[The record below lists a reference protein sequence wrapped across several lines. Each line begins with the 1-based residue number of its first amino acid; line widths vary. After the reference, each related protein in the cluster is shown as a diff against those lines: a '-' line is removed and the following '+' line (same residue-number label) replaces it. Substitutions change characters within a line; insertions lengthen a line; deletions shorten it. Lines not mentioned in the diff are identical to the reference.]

1 MAYQEFAYFYD
12 EFNGA
17 ADYDALFA
25 YVTGELKAHGIQDGI
40 VADFGCGTGE
50 LTLMLAQAGYD
61 MIGIDVSEEM
71 LSVLRDKAD
80 ALGLPLTNPMLL
92 CQDLLQLDLYGTIR
106 AAVSTFDTYNHIG
119 PLENFEKAI
128 AKAAFFM
135 EKDGVFV
142 FDLNTPYKH
151 EKVLSGQTFDFDE
164 DDAACR
170 WSNRYDPQTG
180 RVDLSIDIHY
190 KDTGED
196 FHESFSEYSYPLD
209 TVKALL
215 TRYGFDPVKIADGES
230 FGPVR
235 PDSQRWI
242 ITAVKQYTQEADG
255 TPADPPPPCFGRSLI
270 LCVKQKMKTAA
281 TCCAAFRKTAAS
293 CSMALI
299 PPPLCAEWS
308 SCTKPAPLPPQPW
321 AAC

>member
-92 CQDLLQLDLYGTIR
+92 CQDLLQLDL
-106 AAVSTFDTYNHIG
+106 
-119 PLENFEKAI
+119 FEKAI
-128 AKAAFFM
+128 RKAAYFM

-255 TPADPPPPCFGRSLI
+255 NPA
-270 LCVKQKMKTAA
+270 
-281 TCCAAFRKTAAS
+281 
-293 CSMALI
+293 
-299 PPPLCAEWS
+299 
-308 SCTKPAPLPPQPW
+308 
-321 AAC
+321 

>member
-1 MAYQEFAYFYD
+1 M
-12 EFNGA
+12 
-17 ADYDALFA
+17 
-25 YVTGELKAHGIQDGI
+25 
-40 VADFGCGTGE
+40 
-50 LTLMLAQAGYD
+50 
-61 MIGIDVSEEM
+61 
-71 LSVLRDKAD
+71 
-80 ALGLPLTNPMLL
+80 
-92 CQDLLQLDLYGTIR
+92 
-106 AAVSTFDTYNHIG
+106 
-119 PLENFEKAI
+119 
-128 AKAAFFM
+128 
-135 EKDGVFV
+135 

-235 PDSQRWI
+235 PDSQRLDHHRSQAVYTGKQ
-242 ITAVKQYTQEADG
+242 TAP
-255 TPADPPPPCFGRSLI
+255 PA
-270 LCVKQKMKTAA
+270 
-281 TCCAAFRKTAAS
+281 
-293 CSMALI
+293 
-299 PPPLCAEWS
+299 
-308 SCTKPAPLPPQPW
+308 
-321 AAC
+321 

>member
-80 ALGLPLTNPMLL
+80 ALGLPLTNP
-92 CQDLLQLDLYGTIR
+92 CCCARTFCSWTCTGPIR

-128 AKAAFFM
+128 AKAR
-135 EKDGVFV
+135 
-142 FDLNTPYKH
+142 
-151 EKVLSGQTFDFDE
+151 VL
-164 DDAACR
+164 
-170 WSNRYDPQTG
+170 
-180 RVDLSIDIHY
+180 
-190 KDTGED
+190 
-196 FHESFSEYSYPLD
+196 
-209 TVKALL
+209 
-215 TRYGFDPVKIADGES
+215 YGKRRRF
-230 FGPVR
+230 
-235 PDSQRWI
+235 
-242 ITAVKQYTQEADG
+242 
-255 TPADPPPPCFGRSLI
+255 
-270 LCVKQKMKTAA
+270 CV
-281 TCCAAFRKTAAS
+281 
-293 CSMALI
+293 
-299 PPPLCAEWS
+299 
-308 SCTKPAPLPPQPW
+308 
-321 AAC
+321 

>member
-151 EKVLSGQTFDFDE
+151 EKVLSGQTFDLMRMTPP
-164 DDAACR
+164 AA
-170 WSNRYDPQTG
+170 G
-180 RVDLSIDIHY
+180 
-190 KDTGED
+190 
-196 FHESFSEYSYPLD
+196 
-209 TVKALL
+209 A
-215 TRYGFDPVKIADGES
+215 
-230 FGPVR
+230 
-235 PDSQRWI
+235 
-242 ITAVKQYTQEADG
+242 TAMTHRQVAWT
-255 TPADPPPPCFGRSLI
+255 S
-270 LCVKQKMKTAA
+270 
-281 TCCAAFRKTAAS
+281 
-293 CSMALI
+293 ALI
-299 PPPLCAEWS
+299 STIKIPGKTSMNLSRNTVTRLIPSKRC
-308 SCTKPAPLPPQPW
+308 
-321 AAC
+321 

>member
-119 PLENFEKAI
+119 PLEN
-128 AKAAFFM
+128 
-135 EKDGVFV
+135 
-142 FDLNTPYKH
+142 TPYKH

-255 TPADPPPPCFGRSLI
+255 NPA
-270 LCVKQKMKTAA
+270 
-281 TCCAAFRKTAAS
+281 
-293 CSMALI
+293 
-299 PPPLCAEWS
+299 
-308 SCTKPAPLPPQPW
+308 
-321 AAC
+321 

>member
-151 EKVLSGQTFDFDE
+151 EKVLSGQP
-164 DDAACR
+164 C
-170 WSNRYDPQTG
+170 
-180 RVDLSIDIHY
+180 
-190 KDTGED
+190 
-196 FHESFSEYSYPLD
+196 FS
-209 TVKALL
+209 
-215 TRYGFDPVKIADGES
+215 GGES
-230 FGPVR
+230 KRQNGRLGLASRLF
-235 PDSQRWI
+235 
-242 ITAVKQYTQEADG
+242 QYIAKGGHGLSWPAHTDG
-255 TPADPPPPCFGRSLI
+255 DPERGKTGGAGQGYRSGYG
-270 LCVKQKMKTAA
+270 QD
-281 TCCAAFRKTAAS
+281 
-293 CSMALI
+293 
-299 PPPLCAEWS
+299 
-308 SCTKPAPLPPQPW
+308 
-321 AAC
+321 

>member
-142 FDLNTPYKH
+142 FDLNHPISMK
-151 EKVLSGQTFDFDE
+151 KCF
-164 DDAACR
+164 
-170 WSNRYDPQTG
+170 
-180 RVDLSIDIHY
+180 
-190 KDTGED
+190 
-196 FHESFSEYSYPLD
+196 
-209 TVKALL
+209 
-215 TRYGFDPVKIADGES
+215 
-230 FGPVR
+230 
-235 PDSQRWI
+235 
-242 ITAVKQYTQEADG
+242 
-255 TPADPPPPCFGRSLI
+255 PARLLI
-270 LCVKQKMKTAA
+270 LMRMTPPAAGATAMTHRQVA
-281 TCCAAFRKTAAS
+281 WTS
-293 CSMALI
+293 ALI
-299 PPPLCAEWS
+299 STIKIPGKTSMNLSRNTVTRLIPSKRC
-308 SCTKPAPLPPQPW
+308 
-321 AAC
+321 

>member
-230 FGPVR
+230 FVISGLISSIVPQVRRVR
-235 PDSQRWI
+235 PALRAHGLGSVWVV
-242 ITAVKQYTQEADG
+242 AGGAALKQ
-255 TPADPPPPCFGRSLI
+255 
-270 LCVKQKMKTAA
+270 
-281 TCCAAFRKTAAS
+281 CAAAD
-293 CSMALI
+293 LDVDYV
-299 PPPLCAEWS
+299 AENAFDGARYIEARF
-308 SCTKPAPLPPQPW
+308 TGATP
-321 AAC
+321 

>member
-92 CQDLLQLDLYGTIR
+92 CQDLLKLDLYGTIR

-170 WSNRYDPQTG
+170 AKFIRIS
-180 RVDLSIDIHY
+180 
-190 KDTGED
+190 
-196 FHESFSEYSYPLD
+196 
-209 TVKALL
+209 
-215 TRYGFDPVKIADGES
+215 
-230 FGPVR
+230 
-235 PDSQRWI
+235 
-242 ITAVKQYTQEADG
+242 
-255 TPADPPPPCFGRSLI
+255 
-270 LCVKQKMKTAA
+270 
-281 TCCAAFRKTAAS
+281 
-293 CSMALI
+293 
-299 PPPLCAEWS
+299 
-308 SCTKPAPLPPQPW
+308 APLPPDFAIFCLRLNLMIRPIKIIKTLSLYPCVR
-321 AAC
+321 AAIALRRLII